1 MYRLMKAGITHTHTH
16 THTSQ
21 KFANRRKTLRSE
33 VSRAQEVDE
42 ARKLPLGCPLCVC
55 APSRSA
61 VYDSFT
67 APHPSC
73 LSHQGVPPGT
83 VAIDPEAEDFFS
95 KSNLTT

>member
-42 ARKLPLGCPLCVC
+42 ARKLPLPFSSCPQSLP
-55 APSRSA
+55 AS
-61 VYDSFT
+61 
-67 APHPSC
+67 
-73 LSHQGVPPGT
+73 
-83 VAIDPEAEDFFS
+83 EFFPMS
-95 KSNLTT
+95 QLFA